1 MISQLGKSIDLIL
14 DTNKILRNTN
24 DILTLS
30 KL

>member
-14 DTNKILRNTN
+14 DTNNILRNTN
-24 DILTLS
+24 DILKLS